1 MRASFHNVLYTGP
14 FGTATIPKVFT
25 ICILYISC
33 LFTLISYF
41 VFSSKVFSNLL
52 CAVNMIAAGEAM
64 MVAKKGKLE
73 TKRFFSFFVK
83 FFSYFIL
90 FFQLDLISKHFGM
103 PSDQALVTV
112 LFGKLAV
119 HLWCKVCLLQFLFV
133 YFLSA
138 VCLHFYYIVY
148 IFTKEIMTHHLILN
162 FIAKT
167 ISFAMI

>member
-33 LFTLISYF
+33 LFTLISCF

-119 HLWCKVCLLQFLFV
+119 HL
-133 YFLSA
+133 
-138 VCLHFYYIVY
+138 
-148 IFTKEIMTHHLILN
+148 
-162 FIAKT
+162 
-167 ISFAMI
+167 